1 MTTFIAVKSL
11 GGFNYVRADQVMAVA
26 TAEQTKCNIYLSGG
40 VTVPSSE
47 TAKDIVAR
55 LEAAAIGSPE
65 PEAVIATPEPET
77 V

>member
-1 MTTFIAVKSL
+1 MRVGQGWDVHRLTA
-11 GGFNYVRADQVMAVA
+11 GRAL
-26 TAEQTKCNIYLSGG
+26 ILGG

-65 PEAVIATPEPET
+65 PEAVIATPESET